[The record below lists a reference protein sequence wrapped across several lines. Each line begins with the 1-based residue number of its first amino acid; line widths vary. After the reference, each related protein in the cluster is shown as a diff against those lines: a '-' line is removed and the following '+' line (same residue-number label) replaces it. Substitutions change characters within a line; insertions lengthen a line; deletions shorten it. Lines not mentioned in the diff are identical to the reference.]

1 MTTAKEKK
9 KTGQE
14 DLTNRVNSKLDKLVQ
29 QSMRKSDAQLATMRE
44 DNGIDILIAESNR
57 KAQELSQNAQN
68 PDAEVVKSQAKEIH
82 QEIHR
87 EIPPDAT
94 VRVGA
99 YTIPINLIDPNP
111 YQPRKK
117 FEPENIIEMAKSIQ
131 AVGQISPIVIR
142 RAGNR
147 YQLIAGER
155 RWRAMQSLQREFID
169 ADIKDVSD
177 EIMELMALIE
187 NVERED
193 LSDYEI
199 GCSIH
204 NIQHRFYTKTEL
216 AEYLG
221 KSRMDVYRYTAF
233 LELPDWIISRLEN
246 NPRLFNRKNALAL
259 KTKISS
265 DGYSEAIYHQPIIEA
280 MNLLEAKE
288 NTLAQVDFV
297 PYIEKLVKKALNRE
311 QSTTEPV
318 KKNFS
323 VDGKNI
329 GKLHYDDRK
338 GLSITIKASAITDV
352 DVDTIHE
359 FIATR
364 ISGK

>member
-14 DLTNRVNSKLDKLVQ
+14 ALTNRVNSKLDKLVQ
-29 QSMRKSDAQLATMRE
+29 QSMRKSEAQIATMRE

-57 KAQELSQNAQN
+57 KAQERSQNVQS
-68 PDAEVVKSQAKEIH
+68 PDAEVVKIQAKEIH
-82 QEIHR
+82 QEAHK
-87 EIPPDAT
+87 EPLTNAT
-94 VRVGA
+94 IRVGA
-99 YTIPINLIDPNP
+99 YTIPVNLIDPNP
-111 YQPRKK
+111 YQPRKL
-117 FEPENIIEMAKSIQ
+117 FTPESINELAKSIQ
-131 AVGQISPIVIR
+131 AVGQISPIIVR
-142 RAGNR
+142 RAGDR

-155 RWRAMQSLQREFID
+155 RWRAIQSLEREFID

-177 EIMELMALIE
+177 EVMELMALIE
-187 NVERED
+187 NVDRED

-204 NIQHRFYTKTEL
+204 NIQHQFSTKTEM

-221 KSRMDVYRYTAF
+221 KNRMDLYRYIAF
-233 LELPDWIISRLEN
+233 LELPNWIISRLES

-259 KTKISS
+259 KTKIAS
-265 DGYSEAIYHQPIIEA
+265 DSYSETIYRQPIIEA

-288 NTLAQVDFV
+288 NTLSQVDFV

-311 QSTTEPV
+311 QSMTEPV
-318 KKNFS
+318 KKRFS

-338 GLSITIKASAITDV
+338 GLSITIKPSAITDADI
-352 DVDTIHE
+352 DVIHE